1 MMMNLTLMLWSAV
14 AQAYVDP
21 KCEDVA
27 AQGVPEGYSDQ
38 GQQDFLLNFFALATT
53 NSPLHAPVPY
63 EPGFGSASV
72 ELSLIPP
79 LSCERRL
86 VLNYSKTEDTNKA
99 PVFPRLRAN
108 FAFNPIGK
116 LRPYAGVGYVP
127 PLTVFGTRNVIVSG
141 ELGFG
146 VPLKAGWSWGARYHA
161 TLMKTVAEIATP
173 FNEED
178 EPANDLYMGSTFGL
192 DLMAGK
198 DFDGVEPYLAL
209 GLTDV
214 STFFYIGD
222 DAVVSNN
229 STPYFG
235 PTTSLG
241 VQVKKIK
248 HLDLAAEYYGAFANL
263 SNESDVTGDTISPGA
278 RIHTLRT
285 RIGYRW

>member
-1 MMMNLTLMLWSAV
+1 MFSFFVLLWSAV

-21 KCEDVA
+21 KCADVA
-27 AQGVPEGYSDQ
+27 AAGPPDGYSDQ
-38 GQQDFLLNFFALATT
+38 AQQDFLLNFFALATT

-63 EPGFGSASV
+63 APGFGSASV
-72 ELSLIPP
+72 ELSMIPP

-116 LRPYAGVGYVP
+116 LRPYAGVAYVP
-127 PLTVFGTRNVIVSG
+127 PLTVFGTRNVILSG
-141 ELGFG
+141 ELGVG
-146 VPLKAGWSWGARYHA
+146 IPLNNGWSWGARYHA

-173 FNEED
+173 LDEGEE
-178 EPANDLYMGSTFGL
+178 PKNDLYMGSTFGL

-198 DFDGVEPYLAL
+198 DFDGIEPYVSV
-209 GLTDV
+209 GVTDV

-229 STPYFG
+229 STPYVG
-235 PTTSLG
+235 PATSVG
-241 VQVKKIK
+241 VQIKKIK
-248 HLDLAAEYYGAFANL
+248 HLDLAAEYYGAFGNF
-263 SNESDVTGDTISPGA
+263 NNTSDETDEALDPSA
-278 RIHTLRT
+278 RIHTVRT
-285 RIGYRW
+285 RVGYRW